1 MSKEIKP
8 EVKLDDKK
16 DECVAKITA
25 ILEEYGYDLAVVGFQ
40 LVPKK

>member
-1 MSKEIKP
+1 MAKEIKP
-8 EVKLDDKK
+8 EVSDNSKK

-25 ILEEYGYDLAVVGFQ
+25 LLDEYGFDLAVVGFQ